1 MTRAKHPGIFRLMDT
16 RTDWSKQEVALTIQ
30 DYFEMLLAEAE
41 GRPYSKTDHRRSL
54 IGKLDGRSDTSIE
67 RKHMNISAVLIG
79 LNIAPID
86 GYKPLANYQHL
97 LATEVA
103 QFIAKRPDLISR
115 LQSINDEVPDAIPAQ
130 ALSPSSFVVDPPEL
144 VRAVDTV
151 RGVPLQYGVK
161 VDFADNDRRNRRL
174 GELGERFVL
183 DFERR
188 KLLDAGR
195 DDLARRIDWVSNT
208 RGDGLGYDIVSFDE
222 WTDGERL
229 IEVKTTNQGMR
240 APFYITSNELRVST
254 NHPDEYRLY
263 RLFRFSKEP
272 RLFVLNPP
280 LASQCSLEP
289 TQYRASF

>member
-1 MTRAKHPGIFRLMDT
+1 MGTRS
-16 RTDWSKQEVALTIQ
+16 DWSEHEVALTIQ

-41 GRPYSKTDHRRSL
+41 GRPYSKSDHRRSL
-54 IGKLDGRSDTSIE
+54 IEKLDGRSDTSIE

-79 LNIAPID
+79 LSIAPID

-103 QFIAKRPDLISR
+103 RFIANRPDLISR
-115 LQSINDEVPDAIPAQ
+115 LQSINDEVPDSIPAP
-130 ALSPSSFVVDPPEL
+130 ALYPSSLVVDPPEL
-144 VRAVDTV
+144 VRAESSV
-151 RGVPLQYGVK
+151 REVSLQYGVK
-161 VDFADNDRRNRRL
+161 VDFAENDRRNRRL

-183 DFERR
+183 DLERR

-195 DDLARRIDWVSNT
+195 DDLAGRIDWVSST
-208 RGDGLGYDIVSFDE
+208 RGDGLGYDIVSFDCRN
-222 WTDGERL
+222 DSERF

-254 NHPDEYRLY
+254 DHPDEYRLY

-272 RLFVLNPP
+272 RLFILNPP
-280 LASQCSLEP
+280 LASRCDLVP
-289 TQYRASF
+289 KLYRASF